1 MIHFV
6 DLAADRWAAAAD
18 GDAPVPFQL
27 LTPAQWD
34 AARNTRPTG
43 LPTGIVLANDHEVQ
57 TLRDDLPRFA
67 LIVLQFP
74 KWSDGRAY
82 SQARLLR
89 ARLRYPGEVRAVGQV
104 LVDMM
109 LPLVRTGFSSALLRE
124 DQDEQAA
131 RRALSFFDGLL
142 PARGGAQA
150 AYYQGDVRDPRP
162 LFLREAA

>member
-1 MIHFV
+1 MIRFV
-6 DLAADRWAAAAD
+6 EPVSDRWAIAAA
-18 GDAPVPFQL
+18 GDAPAPFQL
-27 LTPAQWD
+27 LSPTQWD
-34 AARNTRPTG
+34 SARGTRPADQ
-43 LPTGIVLANDHEVQ
+43 PTGIVLPNDHEVQ
-57 TLRDDLPRFA
+57 TLRDDLARFA

-89 ARLRYPGEVRAVGQV
+89 ARLRYAGEIRAVGQV

-142 PARGGAQA
+142 PARGGAEA
-150 AYYQGDVRDPRP
+150 TFYQGDVRDPRP